1 LFTDAFEH
9 FLDGGGVTKEGN
21 CHFQTFRRNVANGR
35 FDVVGDPFNEIW
47 WVLVLNVQHLLVNFL
62 GGHATTEEC
71 GGSKVTSVSG
81 VGSAHHVLSV
91 EHLLGELGDGEST
104 ILLRTTGGKRSE
116 TSHEEMETWEG
127 DQVDGELSQVRVELT
142 WESEAASDT
151 WDGGRDEMVEITVCW
166 GGELEGSEA
175 NIIKSFVINAHNFIG
190 VFDELMDWEGSIIR
204 LNDCVR
210 HLGGW
215 HDWEWSHDSIGV
227 LFTDLGDQK
236 GSHTGAG
243 TTTEGV
249 GDLETLEAITTFSF
263 FSNDVEDGVNEL
275 STFSVMTFGPVVTS
289 TSLTEDEVVG
299 SEELTERSSTD
310 GVHGSWLEIHEDS
323 TWDISATG
331 GFVVIDVDSLELEI
345 RVTMISTSGVDT
357 VFVRDNLPKFGTDL
371 VTTLTSLNVYNLTHL
386 L

>member
-1 LFTDAFEH
+1 
-9 FLDGGGVTKEGN
+9 
-21 CHFQTFRRNVANGR
+21 
-35 FDVVGDPFNEIW
+35 
-47 WVLVLNVQHLLVNFL
+47 
-62 GGHATTEEC
+62 
-71 GGSKVTSVSG
+71 
-81 VGSAHHVLSV
+81 
-91 EHLLGELGDGEST
+91 
-104 ILLRTTGGKRSE
+104 
-116 TSHEEMETWEG
+116 
-127 DQVDGELSQVRVELT
+127 
-142 WESEAASDT
+142 
-151 WDGGRDEMVEITVCW
+151 
-166 GGELEGSEA
+166 
-175 NIIKSFVINAHNFIG
+175 
-190 VFDELMDWEGSIIR
+190 
-204 LNDCVR
+204 
-210 HLGGW
+210 
-215 HDWEWSHDSIGV
+215 
-227 LFTDLGDQK
+227 
-236 GSHTGAG
+236 
-243 TTTEGV
+243 V
-249 GDLETLEAITTFSF
+249 GDLETLEAIATFSF